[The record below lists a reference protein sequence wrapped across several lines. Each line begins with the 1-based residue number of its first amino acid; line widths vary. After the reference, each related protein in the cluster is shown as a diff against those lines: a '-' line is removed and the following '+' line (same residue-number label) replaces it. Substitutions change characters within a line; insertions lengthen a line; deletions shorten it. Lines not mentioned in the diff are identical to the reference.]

1 MKKLN
6 INKVLCSSAKR
17 TVQTLKLLDIS
28 NRVDCEFIEK
38 LYTTDTKGIFQI
50 IKIQSDQYN
59 NILIIGHNP
68 MLYEFVLKLTNK
80 DVGNYKV
87 SFLNKKMMPGN
98 VVVINLA
105 SVFSWK
111 DVENTENNCIED
123 IFLP

>member
-1 MKKLN
+1 MFFYK
-6 INKVLCSSAKR
+6 
-17 TVQTLKLLDIS
+17 TVQTLKLIDT
-28 NRVDCEFIEK
+28 EFIEK
-38 LYTTDTKGIFQI
+38 LYTT
-50 IKIQSDQYN
+50 
-59 NILIIGHNP
+59 IGHNP

-111 DVENTENNCIED
+111 DLQKI
-123 IFLP
+123 IYRRYFLTIRM